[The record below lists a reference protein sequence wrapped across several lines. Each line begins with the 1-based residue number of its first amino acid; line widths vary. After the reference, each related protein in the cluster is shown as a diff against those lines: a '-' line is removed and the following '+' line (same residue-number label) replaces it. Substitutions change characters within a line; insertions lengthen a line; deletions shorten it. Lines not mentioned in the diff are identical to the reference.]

1 MAFYLVRAR
10 ARPELIGELQSRLYA
25 GEFTRLR
32 PFGPT
37 LTRSLEEARVD
48 PKTGEAIW
56 EEEDYCSPPL
66 AQERAAVLDR
76 YFEDVRVEPVR
87 QGQGWASIAHLP
99 RLWAETR
106 RSSGAD
112 ASLSTGGHKGRGEQT
127 AQ

>member
-1 MAFYLVRAR
+1 MAFYLVRAHP
-10 ARPELIGELQSRLYA
+10 RPELMGELQARLYA
-25 GEFTRLR
+25 GEFTRLP

-48 PKTGEAIW
+48 PETGEAVW

-76 YFEDVRVEPVR
+76 YFEDVRVIPVR
-87 QGQGWASIAHLP
+87 QGQGWADIAHLP
-99 RLWAETR
+99 PLWDGTR

-112 ASLSTGGHKGRGEQT
+112 AGLRAGGQKERRDQT
-127 AQ
+127 AR